1 MSQQKAEEDDSKMPF
16 MEHLRELRSRI
27 VKSLLAVV
35 AGFAICYTYSD
46 VILGWL
52 SLPLQRAINSLVAQ
66 GKLPASSAILHFQDP
81 LEPFF
86 AYLTLSVVAGIFVSA
101 PVILYQIWAF
111 VGPGLYA
118 KEKRVVLPMVF
129 LGTLFFVGGGAF
141 CYYIVLQYAME
152 FLINYGTTNNVGDQ
166 VLIAPLLMLD
176 SYLSRAEQLLLAFAI
191 VFELPLVIGALAWLN
206 LVTPQMLWRWNR
218 HILVAILIVAA
229 ILTPTGDPVNL
240 LIMAVPMAI
249 LFELSVL
256 FTFLLHR
263 SRAKK
268 KATEAASNTED

>member
-1 MSQQKAEEDDSKMPF
+1 MTQPTEEDAKMPF

-27 VKSLLAVV
+27 VNSLLAIII
-35 AGFAICYTYSD
+35 GFAVCYAYSD
-46 VILGWL
+46 VILNWI
-52 SLPLQRAINSLVAQ
+52 SLPLQNAINNLVAQ
-66 GKLPASSAILHFQDP
+66 GKLPESSAVLHFQDP

-86 AYLTLSVVAGIFVSA
+86 AYLTLSIVAGIFVSS
-101 PVILYQIWAF
+101 PFILYQIWAF
-111 VGPGLYA
+111 IGPGLYS

-129 LGTLFFVGGGAF
+129 LGTFFFIGGGAF

-152 FLINYGTTNNVGDQ
+152 FLIGYGLTTNSGGHAI
-166 VLIAPLLMLD
+166 IAPLLMLD
-176 SYLSRAEQLLLAFAI
+176 PYLSRAEQLLLAFAV
-191 VFELPLVIGALAWLN
+191 VFELPLVVGALAWLN
-206 LVTPQMLWRWNR
+206 IVTPQSLWRWNR

-229 ILTPTGDPVNL
+229 VLTPTGDPVNL
-240 LIMAVPMAI
+240 LIMAVPMAL

-268 KATEAASNTED
+268 KASETTLATKD